1 MPPAGTTFE
10 HLGDTTM
17 LMCEHVHVEQ
27 YHKQY
32 VLVEQY
38 RPDPEKCLWPKLL
51 ANYLVALLHPSSAQ
65 DRRRVDYGWVS
76 TTSGEAAALE
86 DIASA
91 NQPRIDRQATELFFM
106 IVGSH

>member
-1 MPPAGTTFE
+1 
-10 HLGDTTM
+10 
-17 LMCEHVHVEQ
+17 
-27 YHKQY
+27 
-32 VLVEQY
+32 
-38 RPDPEKCLWPKLL
+38 L